1 MNSRMVQAVFDDLNP
16 DTRHRWDYPD
26 GPWDADRNT
35 DGFVAAMPAWREHGL
50 LGIAFNLQGGSPQG
64 YSKQQ
69 PWHNSAF
76 DEAGGLRDAYMQRTR
91 RVLDRADELGMV
103 AILGLFYFGQDQRLR
118 DQAAVT
124 AAVDHATDWLL
135 AHGYTNVLVEIN
147 NECDVPR
154 YDHAILKPDR
164 VHELIERVRERSE
177 GELLVGTSYGGGT
190 VAKPNVAHAS
200 DFILLHGNGVKDPNR
215 IRAMVRESRAA
226 DGYRGQPIVFNEDDH
241 FDFDQPDN
249 NMIAA
254 ISEHASWGYF
264 DYRLGGETA
273 FEEGYQSMPCDWGIN
288 SARKRGFFGLLK
300 EATGG

>member
-135 AHGYTNVLVEIN
+135 AQGYTNVLVEIN

-164 VHELIERVRERSE
+164 VHELIERVRERSA
-177 GELLVGTSYGGGT
+177 GELRVGTSYGGGT

-215 IRAMVRESRAA
+215 IRAMVRDSRQV

-254 ISEHASWGYF
+254 VSEHASWGYF
-264 DYRLGGETA
+264 DYRLRGETA